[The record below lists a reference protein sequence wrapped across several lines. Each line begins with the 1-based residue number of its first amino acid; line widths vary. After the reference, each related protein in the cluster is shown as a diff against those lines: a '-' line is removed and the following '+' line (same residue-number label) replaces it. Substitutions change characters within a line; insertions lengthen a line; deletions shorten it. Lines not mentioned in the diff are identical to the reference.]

1 MLTMLNKM
9 GAHVNTLENP
19 PEDEI
24 ETGSHAKKTA
34 AAPRGGAN
42 DHPSVKVSQRIR
54 SPMSTQLTHLYAS
67 LSSTRCSMRCVQLI

>member
-1 MLTMLNKM
+1 MLTTLNKM
-9 GAHVNTLENP
+9 GAHVDALENP
-19 PEDEI
+19 SEDEI
-24 ETGSHAKKTA
+24 GTGSHAKKTA

-67 LSSTRCSMRCVQLI
+67 LLSMRCSMRCVQSI